1 MWVVIVLH
9 QAEFWGLSL
18 AKLSDGVA
26 WYSINTLCRHP
37 DLIDGIKL
45 IQLAAFGCAVAT
57 A

>member
-1 MWVVIVLH
+1 
-9 QAEFWGLSL
+9 
-18 AKLSDGVA
+18 
-26 WYSINTLCRHP
+26 LCRHP